1 MCVWSAF
8 CYPLQ
13 YLYRIA
19 RIWCTV
25 ALDSWLG
32 RLREPDAAT
41 WISVSRAQRVGSD
54 FPDRLYHEMYTT
66 VPLMPDDFLD
76 RMRLG
81 DKYIRVTKMKGAPG
95 AEFVHIAKIPRDVFI
110 VRADGSPMP
119 RSLAGLAPVASP
131 FIMAEYLHPD
141 LPAPILMSLADGW
154 FVPGNELFS
163 AAFVLRWLKYNIGRR
178 AKFAFDSRYIV
189 RLLDRDI
196 NDSILEYGQH
206 ARITADGGYDI
217 VRN

>member
-13 YLYRIA
+13 YIYYIVSS
-19 RIWCTV
+19 WCTS

-41 WISVSRAQRVGSD
+41 WISVSRAQRIGSD
-54 FPDRLYHEMYTT
+54 FPDRLFHEMYTSSHLS
-66 VPLMPDDFLD
+66 PHDFHD
-76 RMRLG
+76 RLRVG
-81 DKYIRVTKMKGAPG
+81 DKYIRITRMKSPPG
-95 AEFVHIAKIPRDVFI
+95 SEFVHIAKTSRDVFV

-119 RSLAGLAPVASP
+119 RSVVGLAPVASP

-141 LPAPILMSLADGW
+141 MPSPVLITLPDGW

-163 AAFVLRWLKYNIGRR
+163 AAFMLRWLKYNVGRR

>member
-1 MCVWSAF
+1 VSG
-8 CYPLQ
+8 
-13 YLYRIA
+13 
-19 RIWCTV
+19 WCTV
-25 ALDSWLG
+25 AFDSWLG
-32 RLREPDAAT
+32 RLREPDAPS
-41 WISVSRAQRVGSD
+41 WISLARTQRVGSD
-54 FPDRLYHEMYTT
+54 FPDRLFHEMYTLAQL
-66 VPLMPDDFLD
+66 PPDDFFD
-76 RMRLG
+76 RLRLG
-81 DKYIRVTKMKGAPG
+81 DKYIRVTKRNAPPG
-95 AEFVHIAKIPRDVFI
+95 MEFVQIAKTPRGAYL

-119 RSLAGLAPVASP
+119 ASVAGLAPVASP

-141 LPAPILMSLADGW
+141 MSAPILISLPDGW

-163 AAFVLRWLKYNIGRR
+163 TAFMLRWLKYNVGRR

-206 ARITADGGYDI
+206 ARITADGGYEI